1 MFSLVWKIRCQTQNC
16 VFTCSVQP
24 ECCTSKSRG
33 GREEEQKVPNLT
45 QNSLET
51 QILFVSRP
59 YRHKIFTISQPETSF
74 HQLQQLVTIVS
85 YREHA
90 HWHGESTFSEGLC
103 NGDTKHEHIYK
114 QVIPEYPF
122 LKFLSPPC
130 SGFFAGIQYGLFSKT
145 TFWSLHV
152 NIQITMGSEENR
164 WFVLCLRGIEQIKEQ
179 NPAQPSQSI
188 HTSPSCSVRTDALLD
203 NLPSS
208 QLLPVKPGQHL
219 HSSVVTVR

>member
-1 MFSLVWKIRCQTQNC
+1 MQR
-16 VFTCSVQP
+16 

-33 GREEEQKVPNLT
+33 GREEEQKVPNLI
-45 QNSLET
+45 QNSLGT
-51 QILFVSRP
+51 QILFVSRS
-59 YRHKIFTISQPETSF
+59 YRHKIFYSQPTRD
-74 HQLQQLVTIVS
+74 QLSSATATVMIVR
-85 YREHA
+85 YREDA

-114 QVIPEYPF
+114 QVIPKYPF

-130 SGFFAGIQYGLFSKT
+130 SGFFAGIQYGRFSKN
-145 TFWSLHV
+145 TFRRLRV
-152 NIQITMGSEENR
+152 NIQITTGSEENR
-164 WFVLCLRGIEQIKEQ
+164 WFVLCLRGIEQIKER

-188 HTSPSCSVRTDALLD
+188 HTSPSCSVRTGALLD